1 MINFTET
8 VRLTKTKNSR
18 EWRFQRPP
26 LDKKKGFLNVMPVGY
41 KKILTGLRGK
51 TTPSIPV
58 F

>member
-26 LDKKKGFLNVMPVGY
+26 LDKKRVFKCHAGWIQKNIDRSEG
-41 KKILTGLRGK
+41 
-51 TTPSIPV
+51 TPSIPV